1 MEVLCNLRKAK
12 AKQNKNSITII
23 LSDTHVLSYK
33 RHTIDITVIVISC
46 HIYHTNLIIL
56 YYLGSPE
63 TISNRP
69 SYRGFWYLNVRNMG
83 RDPCSPLAA
92 HLQPTYS
99 LFFGRLPGFSLYQG
113 GPGWH
118 PGHEDLQTVK
128 SSKTRQAAVKICDL
142 NQKRKLVNLKKHWH
156 KLTNCS
162 PDSTSIFYAT
172 PCASFFIRSATW
184 PTSVNAESNRVQGGP
199 TCQLPSLPP
208 ILSFPRVPKWTRLP
222 K

>member
-33 RHTIDITVIVISC
+33 RHTIDMTVIVISC

-83 RDPCSPLAA
+83 RDRRDPCSPLAA
-92 HLQPTYS
+92 HLQP
-99 LFFGRLPGFSLYQG
+99 LFRKASRIQPVSRRSRLAPRPWRPADCQVFQN
-113 GPGWH
+113 P
-118 PGHEDLQTVK
+118 
-128 SSKTRQAAVKICDL
+128 SSSCENLWSK
-142 NQKRKLVNLKKHWH
+142 QKKEIGELKKN
-156 KLTNCS
+156 T
-162 PDSTSIFYAT
+162 DTSWQFVHLI
-172 PCASFFIRSATW
+172 
-184 PTSVNAESNRVQGGP
+184 
-199 TCQLPSLPP
+199 LPVSSMLPP
-208 ILSFPRVPKWTRLP
+208 VLASS
-222 K
+222 

>member
-33 RHTIDITVIVISC
+33 RHTIDMTVIVISC

-142 NQKRKLVNLKKHWH
+142 NQKKEIGELKKT
-156 KLTNCS
+156 LTQADNLF
-162 PDSTSIFYAT
+162 TWFYQYLLCY
-172 PCASFFIRSATW
+172 PLC
-184 PTSVNAESNRVQGGP
+184 
-199 TCQLPSLPP
+199 
-208 ILSFPRVPKWTRLP
+208 
-222 K
+222 